1 METCVFCGEPK
12 ATVGTL
18 HIQGHTIGPVKY
30 CSWCKRV
37 EPLEGLMLDGEPVPS
52 DHVELKLDDDLRYTI
67 TIPGGD
73 G

>member
-12 ATVGTL
+12 AAVGTL
-18 HIQGHTIGPVKY
+18 YIQGHTIGPVKY

-37 EPLEGLMLDGEPVPS
+37 EPLEGLMLDGVPYLH
-52 DHVELKLDDDLRYTI
+52 DLGDFKLGDDLRYTL